1 MKVLTIVLINF
12 LCKFDKKGKKIDIFF
27 LFDLFRY
34 KGKGTSRSD
43 EIGDEKRVYAKFKV
57 SLF

>member
-1 MKVLTIVLINF
+1 MKKNYL
-12 LCKFDKKGKKIDIFF
+12 LCFN
-27 LFDLFRY
+27 RY

-57 SLF
+57 CLFSFVDI